1 MKHFRG
7 QVRKRWPLLALVAA
21 LSVLS
26 AAGFG
31 QMRRGGGG
39 GGSSVI
45 DPPVSGIFRELPTL
59 LNESSVPGV
68 VEVSLEARFATVNLN
83 GTAAN
88 LMTYNGYYP
97 GPAIRYRPGDQLIVH
112 IKNGLPPTTATNLL
126 GYQRNVTNLH
136 THGLHV
142 SPMEPA
148 DFVMYKLFPGE
159 SRTHIYDTSMHPFS
173 TLCLYHPHGHGSV
186 GEQTWAGLIGPLV
199 AEDADD
205 SLAGYTTHV
214 MMLKDIA
221 LSGTA
226 PAPHSTM
233 MDYMMGKEGDI
244 VTVNGQV
251 NPRVY
256 IKKGE
261 VQRWRIANGS
271 QARFYKIAL
280 DGHTMQLIGTDGGL
294 LDKPY
299 PVPYIILAPAERVDV
314 LIKATQSAASY
325 KFKSLPYD
333 RGGMGG
339 MGGGGMSGGGCCRSA
354 SQTITL
360 ATVTYSGTQSPA
372 QGFPARVSDAARLN
386 MDTTDLPHKTMTL
399 SMGSGKGYING
410 QNFDTNPLTI
420 MSNLGDYEVWTIN
433 NASMMDHPFHQ
444 HVDHAQVLS
453 ISGGDAGY
461 RLYASVP
468 AMKDCTI
475 VPAMGSIT
483 LLTPVMDYAG
493 MCMVHCHIL
502 EHEDIGMMAMWMIM
516 DMPMLPLMW

>member
-1 MKHFRG
+1 MKDR
-7 QVRKRWPLLALVAA
+7 RNAAKERWLPALVAI
-21 LSVLS
+21 VLTLL
-26 AAGFG
+26 AVGGFA
-31 QMRRGGGG
+31 QMRNRGGCGGGG
-39 GGSSVI
+39 GGTGSSVI
-45 DPPVSGIFRELPTL
+45 DPPVSGIFKELPTL
-59 LNESSVPGV
+59 LDENDDPNI
-68 VEVSLEARFATVNLN
+68 VEVSLTAKFATVNLN
-83 GTAAN
+83 GTAAK

-97 GPAIRYRPGDQLIVH
+97 GPIIRYRPGNSVVVH
-112 IKNGLPPTTATNLL
+112 ITNGLPQTSETNLL
-126 GYQRNVTNLH
+126 GYQRNFTNLH
-136 THGLHV
+136 AHGMHV

-148 DFVMYKLFPGE
+148 DFVMYKLAPGE
-159 SRTHIYDTSMHPFS
+159 SRTHIYDTSLHPFS
-173 TLCLYHPHGHGSV
+173 TVCLYHPHGHGSV
-186 GEQTWAGLIGPLV
+186 AEQTWAGLIGPLV
-199 AEDADD
+199 ADDADD
-205 SLAGYTTHV
+205 SLAGYTTRIMV
-214 MMLKDIA
+214 LKDIG
-221 LSGTA
+221 LSGTS

-251 NPRVY
+251 NPRIY

-261 VQRWRIANGS
+261 VQRWRIANAS

-280 DGHTMQLIGTDGGL
+280 DNHTMQLIGTDGGL

-299 PVPYIILAPAERVDV
+299 QVPYIILAPAERVDILV
-314 LIKATQSAASY
+314 KATQASASY

-339 MGGGGMSGGGCCRSA
+339 GGGCCRSA
-354 SQTITL
+354 GQTITL

-372 QGFPARVSDAARLN
+372 QNFPTKVSDAQRIV
-386 MDTTDLPHKTMTL
+386 MDTSMLPHKTLTL
-399 SMGSGKGYING
+399 SMGQGKGYVNG
-410 QNFDTNPLTI
+410 QNFDSNPLTI

-461 RLYASVP
+461 QIYASIP

-475 VPAMGSIT
+475 IPPMGSIQ
-483 LLTPVMDYAG
+483 LLVPVMDYAG

-516 DMPMLPLMW
+516 DMPMGPMNK